1 MDKHDLTLDKYGIS
15 KKRYRELRYFCEQ
28 YPEWKSEVANQ
39 AFISSPKLDGMPH
52 GAGSTG
58 NPTLQAALTMQEKK
72 ERITLIEET
81 AVQAADDMWYWLIR
95 NVCYE
100 IPVGVL
106 VYADGMPMSAS
117 QFYDYR
123 RYFFYLLDRNR
134 R

>member
-1 MDKHDLTLDKYGIS
+1 MNKRDMSLDKYGIS

-52 GAGSTG
+52 GANVG

-72 ERITLIEET
+72 ERIDLIEST
-81 AVQAADDMWYWLIR
+81 AVQAADDLWYWLIR
-95 NVCYE
+95 NICYE

-106 VYADGMPMSAS
+106 VYSDGMPMSQS
-117 QFYDYR
+117 QFYHYR
-123 RYFFYLLDRNR
+123 RYFFYLLDRKR
-134 R
+134 K